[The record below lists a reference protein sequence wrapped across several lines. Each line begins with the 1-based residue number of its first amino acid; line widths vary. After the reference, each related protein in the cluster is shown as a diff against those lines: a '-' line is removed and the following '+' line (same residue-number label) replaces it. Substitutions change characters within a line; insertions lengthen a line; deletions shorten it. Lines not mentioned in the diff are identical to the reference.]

1 MNIRNVKNILD
12 NGIGEIFLYDTIGRY
27 EEDGE
32 FCGISAVEVVEA
44 ISEFVE
50 DPNINQIN
58 VRINSSGGSV
68 LEGYSIFSAIQN
80 CKKPIFTFIDG
91 VGASIS
97 GIIFQAG
104 HKRFMNDFGKLMIH
118 EPSLGINYELLSP
131 KQKTMIDSFK
141 DSLLTILENNSKLDR
156 AKLDEMMKAET
167 WLNANET
174 LNFGLCDEII
184 STGRVF
190 NNTPTVKEILNV
202 TNEMLKSKNQ
212 IQIKMK
218 NVINHLGLDQS
229 ANEEQIIES
238 INSIKNELTS
248 ANETIESK
256 KNEVTSLK
264 EENEK
269 LIEERAINFVENK
282 IEKGIFDETKKNELI
297 EQAKNN
303 FEGFVLTCNSI
314 KKQVVKVT
322 NHIKTDGSKEAP
334 KLRDLEKN
342 NPNEVARLMN
352 HEPELYKEM
361 YKAQYGVD
369 PA

>member
-1 MNIRNVKNILD
+1 MNIRNIKNILSD
-12 NGIGEIFLYDTIGRY
+12 GIGEIYLYDTIGRY

-44 ISEFVE
+44 IQELVE
-50 DPNINQIN
+50 DASISQIN
-58 VRINSSGGSV
+58 IRINSSGGSV
-68 LEGYSIFSAIQN
+68 LEGYSIFSAIKN
-80 CKKPIFTFIDG
+80 CKKPTATFIDG

-104 HKRFMNDFGKLMIH
+104 HERFIADFGKLMIH
-118 EPSLGINYELLSP
+118 EPSLGVNYELLSP
-131 KQKTMIDSFK
+131 KQKQMIDSFK

-156 AKLDEMMKAET
+156 AKIDEMMKAET
-167 WLNANET
+167 WLNADET
-174 LNFGLCDEII
+174 LNFGLCDQII
-184 STGRVF
+184 KTARPFNKLSTE
-190 NNTPTVKEILNV
+190 EILQAV
-202 TNEMLKSKNQ
+202 TNELKSKNQ
-212 IQIKMK
+212 IQNKMK

-248 ANETIESK
+248 ANETIEAN

-282 IEKGIFDETKKNELI
+282 IEKGIFDATKKEELI
-297 EQAKNN
+297 TQAKNN
-303 FEGFVLTCNSI
+303 FEGFVLTCNSF
-314 KKQVVKVT
+314 KKPVVKVT
-322 NHIKTDGSKEAP
+322 NHINKGEQKDAP
-334 KLRDLEKN
+334 TLRDLEKN
-342 NPNEVARLMN
+342 NPNEVSRLMN